1 MVQHHTVVN
10 TQALSISLMTTT
22 QVTKWSKHQLKQ
34 QMYLLRN
41 KQLKAINPTLR
52 IQYKMF
58 PVGQLLFLP

>member
-1 MVQHHTVVN
+1 MVQHHIVVN
-10 TQALSISLMTTT
+10 TQALGISLMTKT
-22 QVTKWSKHQLKQ
+22 QVTEWSKYQLKQ

-41 KQLKAINPTLR
+41 KQLEVINHTLG